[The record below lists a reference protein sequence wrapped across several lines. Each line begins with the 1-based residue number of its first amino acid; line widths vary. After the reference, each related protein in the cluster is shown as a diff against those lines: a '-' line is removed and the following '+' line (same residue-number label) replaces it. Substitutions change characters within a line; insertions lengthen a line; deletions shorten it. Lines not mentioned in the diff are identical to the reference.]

1 MLFKMILDG
10 SGEEERPIVRGLL
23 KHLIIGFGCGLLVG
37 AVGLFLV
44 LQALGNMR
52 LDMPII
58 FVAAMMLQFGPIGGL
73 IGVGIYLS
81 RITERSCEDDDD
93 ENDEGPGGGRKV
105 RVEAPARPRAAP
117 ARLKPASA

>member
-58 FVAAMMLQFGPIGGL
+58 FVAAMMLQFGPVGGL
-73 IGVGIYLS
+73 VGVGIYLS
-81 RITERSCEDDDD
+81 RITDRSRGDEDD
-93 ENDEGPGGGRKV
+93 NDEGPGGGRKV
-105 RVEAPARPRAAP
+105 HVEAPAAPRAAP
-117 ARLKPASA
+117 VTLRPARA

>member
-10 SGEEERPIVRGLL
+10 SGEDERPIVRGLL
-23 KHLIIGFGCGLLVG
+23 KHLIIGFGCGLMVG

-58 FVAAMMLQFGPIGGL
+58 FVAAMMLQFGPVGGL
-73 IGVGIYLS
+73 VGVGIYLS
-81 RITERSCEDDDD
+81 RITDRSRGDEDDNDD
-93 ENDEGPGGGRKV
+93 GPGGGRKV
-105 RVEAPARPRAAP
+105 HVAAPAAPRAATVTL
-117 ARLKPASA
+117 RPASA

>member
-1 MLFKMILDG
+1 MLFKMSLDG

-58 FVAAMMLQFGPIGGL
+58 FVAAMMLQFGPVGGL
-73 IGVGIYLS
+73 VGVGIYLS
-81 RITERSCEDDDD
+81 RITDRSRGDEDD
-93 ENDEGPGGGRKV
+93 NDEGPGGGRKV
-105 RVEAPARPRAAP
+105 HVEAPAAPRAAP
-117 ARLKPASA
+117 VTLRPARA

>member
-10 SGEEERPIVRGLL
+10 SGEDERPIVRGLL
-23 KHLIIGFGCGLLVG
+23 KHLIIGFGCGLMVG

-58 FVAAMMLQFGPIGGL
+58 FVAAMMLQFGPVGGL
-73 IGVGIYLS
+73 VGVGIYLS
-81 RITERSCEDDDD
+81 RITDRSRSDEDDNDD
-93 ENDEGPGGGRKV
+93 GPGGGRKV
-105 RVEAPARPRAAP
+105 HVAGPAAPRAATVTL
-117 ARLKPASA
+117 RPASA

>member
-58 FVAAMMLQFGPIGGL
+58 FVAAMMLQFGPVGGL
-73 IGVGIYLS
+73 VGVGIYLS
-81 RITERSCEDDDD
+81 RITDRSRGDEDD
-93 ENDEGPGGGRKV
+93 NDEGPGGGRKV
-105 RVEAPARPRAAP
+105 HVEAPAAPRAAP
-117 ARLKPASA
+117 VTLRSARA

>member
-37 AVGLFLV
+37 AVGLVLL
-44 LQALGNMR
+44 LQALSNMK

-58 FVAAMMLQFGPIGGL
+58 FVAAMMLQFGPVGGL
-73 IGVGIYLS
+73 VGIGIYLS
-81 RITERSCEDDDD
+81 RITDRSHGNEDD
-93 ENDEGPGGGRKV
+93 NDGGPGGGRKV
-105 RVEAPARPRAAP
+105 RVEAPVAPRMAP
-117 ARLKPASA
+117 VTLRPASA

>member
-10 SGEEERPIVRGLL
+10 SGEDERPIVRGLL
-23 KHLIIGFGCGLLVG
+23 KHLIIGFGCGLMVG

-58 FVAAMMLQFGPIGGL
+58 FVAAMMLQFGPVGGL
-73 IGVGIYLS
+73 VGVGIYLS
-81 RITERSCEDDDD
+81 RITDRSRGDEDDNDD
-93 ENDEGPGGGRKV
+93 GPGGGRKV
-105 RVEAPARPRAAP
+105 HVATPADPRAATVTL
-117 ARLKPASA
+117 RPASA

>member
-1 MLFKMILDG
+1 MLFRMILDG
-10 SGEEERPIVRGLL
+10 SGEAERPIVRGLL

-58 FVAAMMLQFGPIGGL
+58 FVAAMMLQFGPVGGL
-73 IGVGIYLS
+73 VGVGVYLS
-81 RITERSCEDDDD
+81 RITDRSRGDEDD
-93 ENDEGPGGGRKV
+93 NDEGPRGGRKV
-105 RVEAPARPRAAP
+105 DVETPVSPRAAP
-117 ARLKPASA
+117 VTLRPARA

>member
-58 FVAAMMLQFGPIGGL
+58 FVAAMMLQFGPVGGL
-73 IGVGIYLS
+73 VGVGIYLS
-81 RITERSCEDDDD
+81 RITDRSRGDEDD
-93 ENDEGPGGGRKV
+93 NDEGPGGRKV
-105 RVEAPARPRAAP
+105 HVETPAAPRAAP
-117 ARLKPASA
+117 VTLRPARA